1 MSLLRSKSIGVL
13 KGTTGFNPWGTI
25 FSDSVVKDFLV
36 KYILA
41 IDQGTTG
48 SRAIIYDKNGNC
60 AASAYREFR
69 QYFPKPGW
77 VEHNPAEIWDS
88 VNHSIQEALR
98 EIPSGSISAIGIT
111 NQRETTVIWDRH
123 TGKPIYNAIV
133 WQCRRTA
140 GRCSQLKKNR
150 QFTGYTAEKTGLPVD
165 AYFSATK
172 IEWILN
178 NVPGARKKAEE
189 GRLCFGNTDSWVLW
203 KLTGGKCHATDF
215 TNASRTMI
223 FDINS
228 LRWDKKLLKEFHIPE
243 KMLPEVKPSSGVF
256 GYTAALGN
264 LRRGIPVSG
273 IAGDQQSALFGQ
285 ACFEQGT
292 MKNTYG
298 TGGFI
303 LLNTGSRKPV
313 SKNGLIVT
321 LGCGIEN
328 KPVYV
333 LEGSVF
339 IAGAAIQWLR
349 DGLKIIKASSESEKM
364 ALSLADNEGIYFVP
378 ALAGLG
384 APYWDQDARGAF
396 FGITRGTSRAHF
408 VRAALESICYQ
419 TRDVIE
425 AMQKDTGMKI
435 KELRIDGGASKN
447 NFLCQ
452 FQADILGIKVIRP
465 KITETTSL
473 GAAYLAGLST
483 GYWKNTGE
491 IKKFWKQDKVF
502 YPKMP
507 QKDRDR
513 YYSGWLNA
521 VKRVLSNIFV
531 SSP

>member
-1 MSLLRSKSIGVL
+1 
-13 KGTTGFNPWGTI
+13 
-25 FSDSVVKDFLV
+25 
-36 KYILA
+36 
-41 IDQGTTG
+41 
-48 SRAIIYDKNGNC
+48 
-60 AASAYREFR
+60 
-69 QYFPKPGW
+69 
-77 VEHNPAEIWDS
+77 
-88 VNHSIQEALR
+88 
-98 EIPSGSISAIGIT
+98 
-111 NQRETTVIWDRH
+111 
-123 TGKPIYNAIV
+123 
-133 WQCRRTA
+133 
-140 GRCSQLKKNR
+140 
-150 QFTGYTAEKTGLPVD
+150 
-165 AYFSATK
+165 
-172 IEWILN
+172 
-178 NVPGARKKAEE
+178 
-189 GRLCFGNTDSWVLW
+189 
-203 KLTGGKCHATDF
+203 
-215 TNASRTMI
+215 
-223 FDINS
+223 
-228 LRWDKKLLKEFHIPE
+228 
-243 KMLPEVKPSSGVF
+243 MLPEVKPSSGVF

-303 LLNTGSRKPV
+303 LLNIGSRKPV

-452 FQADILGIKVIRP
+452 FQADILGIKVIRLCGVAF
-465 KITETTSL
+465 E
-473 GAAYLAGLST
+473 
-483 GYWKNTGE
+483 
-491 IKKFWKQDKVF
+491 
-502 YPKMP
+502 
-507 QKDRDR
+507 
-513 YYSGWLNA
+513 
-521 VKRVLSNIFV
+521 
-531 SSP
+531 